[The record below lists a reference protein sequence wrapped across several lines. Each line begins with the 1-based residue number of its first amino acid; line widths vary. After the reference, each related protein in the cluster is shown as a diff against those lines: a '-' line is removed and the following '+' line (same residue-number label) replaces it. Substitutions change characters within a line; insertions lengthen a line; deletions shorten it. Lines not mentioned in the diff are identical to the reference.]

1 MKKSIVL
8 VGLLAAALMMVPA
21 AAKAEMYIEGYLGG
35 VGIAN
40 DSNTWK
46 FDGFKPSTPGR
57 FDNPFFTG
65 GVKLGAWFDKTGV
78 TSAVNWPDWAKYFG
92 FYMDLNYHNATFT
105 DQMFLNNAAF
115 MWKSSGRMATLA
127 FMFAA
132 RYGFYPDSV
141 VPFGRLQPYI
151 AVGPAVVFSSQRA
164 NLLGTDLPSRSST
177 DIALAVEAGVRYMA
191 LKNVSLDLSFKYR
204 WTEPSYSY
212 FNGAVKLEPTYNVF
226 IGALGAAYHF

>member
-1 MKKSIVL
+1 MKKSTML
-8 VGLLAAALMMVPA
+8 VGLLLAALMLAPA
-21 AAKAEMYIEGYLGG
+21 VANAEMYFEGYMGIS
-35 VGIAN
+35 GIAN
-40 DSNTWK
+40 DSNPWNIS
-46 FDGFKPSTPGR
+46 GFKPSTPGR

-78 TSAVNWPDWAKYFG
+78 TSAINWPDWMKYFG
-92 FYMDLNYHNATFT
+92 FYMDLNYQNATFNP
-105 DQMFLNNAAF
+105 QNFNNTPF
-115 MWKSSGRMATLA
+115 DWKSSGRMATLA

-151 AVGPAVVFSSQRA
+151 AVGPAVVFTSQRPQI
-164 NLLGTDLPSRSST
+164 LGIDLNSRSST
-177 DIALAVEAGVRYMA
+177 DVALAVEAGVRYMA

-204 WTEPSYSY
+204 WSEPSYSW
-212 FNGAVKLEPTYNVF
+212 FNGGLKLQPTYNVF